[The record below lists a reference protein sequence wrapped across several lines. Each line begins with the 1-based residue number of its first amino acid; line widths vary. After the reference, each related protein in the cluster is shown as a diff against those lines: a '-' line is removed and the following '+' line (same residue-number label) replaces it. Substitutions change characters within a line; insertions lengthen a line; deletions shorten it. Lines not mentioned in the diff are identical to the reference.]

1 MAETSNGRNIVIHLK
16 TKVIGQD
23 KQKRT
28 TASLNAILADLV
40 TLKLDN
46 MLAKDA
52 TKALTIWAQEI
63 CDTHDLTT
71 VALSERIRFHA
82 LMFVADKGLREAWM
96 NADG

>member
-1 MAETSNGRNIVIHLK
+1 MAETANGRNIVIHLK
-16 TKVIGQD
+16 AKVIGQN

-28 TASLNAILADLV
+28 TASLNSILADLV

-52 TKALTIWAQEI
+52 GKAITLWAQGI

-82 LMFVADKGLREAWM
+82 LMFVADKDLVKAWM
-96 NADG
+96 QADG

>member
-1 MAETSNGRNIVIHLK
+1 MAETANGRNIVIHLK
-16 TKVIGQD
+16 ATVIGQA

-28 TASLNAILADLV
+28 TASLNSILADLV

-52 TKALTIWAQEI
+52 ARALTMWAQGI
-63 CDTHDLTT
+63 CDMHDLTT

-82 LMFVADKGLREAWM
+82 LMFVADKDLRNAWM
-96 NADG
+96 QADG

>member
-1 MAETSNGRNIVIHLK
+1 MAETANGRNIVIHLK
-16 TKVIGQD
+16 AKVIGQD

-28 TASLNAILADLV
+28 TASLNSILADLV

-52 TKALTIWAQEI
+52 SKALTKWAQGI

-82 LMFVADKGLREAWM
+82 LMFVADKDLREAWM
-96 NADG
+96 TADG